1 MFRLPV
7 KNTGRYAY
15 HAVSSALALVV
26 LMGSMAFT
34 LAPSKS
40 AKRPNIIL
48 IMADDLGY
56 SDLGCYGGEIN
67 TPNLD
72 KLAKD
77 GLRFNACYNTG
88 RCCPTR
94 ASMLTGLYPHQAG
107 IGKMTFAEGK
117 PGYQGTLDKHTVTI
131 AEALRAAGYQTGM
144 VGKWHISET
153 VGRKDNAEQLK
164 WLAHQADYGAF
175 SDPNTYPT
183 GRGFEKFYGTIW
195 GVVDYFDPFSL
206 VYGNQPVKTVPKDF
220 YYTNAIGDTAVSFVR
235 QFGKQADKPFF
246 MYVAYTAPHWPIQA
260 LPEDIKK
267 YENTYKNGWQALR
280 QSRYKRIIDLKL
292 FDPATT
298 PLPDFMFPKKDWATN
313 PTKDWDAHAMAV
325 HAAMVD
331 RMDQNI
337 GHLIAELKRT
347 KQLDNTIIMFLS
359 DNGASSED
367 PTEYGP
373 GFDRA
378 GSTREGQTVA
388 FPTKKEVLPNGQLVH
403 AGIGAVWAHSIN
415 TPFRYYKAKQHEGGI
430 ATPLIVHWPHGV
442 QQPGR
447 LVREPLHVIDMM
459 STFLDLAQASYPSTF
474 EGRTITPTPGKSFVP
489 LLTSAKA
496 PAQRIH
502 PELFWEHFGAAAFR
516 QQDWKIVRLDA
527 NAPWELYDLK
537 NNRSETKNLA
547 TQYPDRVTAMSQR
560 WQQLAEEYKVFPKP
574 TAQQ

>member
-1 MFRLPV
+1 MHTSSTRRLV
-7 KNTGRYAY
+7 TRAATALLGFVTLAGT
-15 HAVSSALALVV
+15 SAL
-26 LMGSMAFT
+26 T
-34 LAPSKS
+34 PAPSKV

-72 KLAKD
+72 ALAKG
-77 GLRFNACYNTG
+77 GLRFNAFYNTG

-107 IGKMTFAEGK
+107 IGKMTFDEGK
-117 PGYQGTLDKHTVTI
+117 PGYQGTLDAHTVTV
-131 AEALRAAGYQTGM
+131 AEALRTAGYQTGM

-153 VGRKDNAEQLK
+153 IERPEKDEHLK
-164 WLAHQADYGAF
+164 WLAHQANYGDFAKP
-175 SDPNTYPT
+175 STYPT
-183 GRGFEKFYGTIW
+183 ARGFEKFYGTIW

-235 QFGKQADKPFF
+235 QFNKQADKPFF

-267 YENTYKNGWQALR
+267 YEDRYKSGWQALR
-280 QSRYKRIIDLKL
+280 QSRYQRVIDLKL
-292 FDPATT
+292 FDAATT
-298 PLPDFMFPKKDWATN
+298 PLPEFMFPKKDWATN

-337 GHLIAELKRT
+337 GHLLAELRRT
-347 KQLDNTIIMFLS
+347 KQLDNTLILFLS
-359 DNGASSED
+359 DNGASPED
-367 PTEYGP
+367 PTEFGP

-378 GSTREGQTVA
+378 GNTRAGQPVA
-388 FPTKKEVLPNGQLVH
+388 FPKQKEVLPGSELVN
-403 AGIGAVWAHSIN
+403 AGIGQVWAHCLN
-415 TPFRYYKAKQHEGGI
+415 VPFRYYKAKQHEGGI
-430 ATPLIVHWPHGV
+430 ATPLIVHWPQGV

-459 STFLDLAQASYPSTF
+459 STFLQVAQASYPRTYA
-474 EGRTITPTPGKSFVP
+474 GRSITPTPGKSFVSV
-489 LLTSAKA
+489 LTSAKA

-516 QQDWKIVRLDA
+516 QQDWKIVRLNA
-527 NAPWELYDLK
+527 NDPWELYDLQHD
-537 NNRSETKNLA
+537 RSETKNLA
-547 TQYPDRVTAMSQR
+547 TQQPDRVTAMNQR
-560 WQQLAEEYKVFPKP
+560 WQQLAEQYQVFPKP
-574 TAQQ
+574 TASQ